1 MGYSEQDG
9 LGAFTRAISAKVLL
23 ANLASCVVLSGV
35 LLAVANGP
43 VVPGFAAGFLI
54 GSISMLWLIR
64 IARRGM
70 SMDPEKVER
79 FVKAAYH
86 LRFAAVAALFAVLI
100 AKGIL
105 SPWPLVAGLTGS
117 IATTVCTMI
126 YLAKEEHSDA

>member
-1 MGYSEQDG
+1 MGYSEQTG
-9 LGAFTRAISAKVLL
+9 LEAFTKAISAKVLL
-23 ANLASCVVLSGV
+23 TNLAACAVLSGV
-35 LLAVANGP
+35 LLVVANSSI
-43 VVPGFAAGFLI
+43 VPGFASGFLI
-54 GSISMLWLIR
+54 GAISMLWLIR

-70 SMDPEKVER
+70 RMPPEKVER

-117 IATTVCTMI
+117 IATTVGTMI
-126 YLAKEEHSDA
+126 YLAKEEAADA

>member
-1 MGYSEQDG
+1 MGYSAQTG
-9 LGAFTRAISAKVLL
+9 LEGFTKAISVKVLL
-23 ANLASCVVLSGV
+23 ANLAACAVLSGV
-35 LLAVANGP
+35 LLAVVNSSI
-43 VVPGFAAGFLI
+43 VPGFASGFLI
-54 GSISMLWLIR
+54 GTVSMLWLIR

-70 SMDPEKVER
+70 RMAPEKVER

-117 IATTVCTMI
+117 IATTVGTMI
-126 YLAKEEHSDA
+126 YLAKEEAADA

>member
-1 MGYSEQDG
+1 MGYSEQTG
-9 LGAFTRAISAKVLL
+9 LEAFTRAISAKVFFI
-23 ANLASCVVLSGV
+23 NLAACAVFSGV
-35 LLAVANGP
+35 LLVVAKSSI
-43 VVPGFAAGFLI
+43 VPGFASGFLI
-54 GSISMLWLIR
+54 GSVSMLWLIR

-70 SMDPEKVER
+70 RMDPEKVER

-126 YLAKEEHSDA
+126 YLAKEEAADA